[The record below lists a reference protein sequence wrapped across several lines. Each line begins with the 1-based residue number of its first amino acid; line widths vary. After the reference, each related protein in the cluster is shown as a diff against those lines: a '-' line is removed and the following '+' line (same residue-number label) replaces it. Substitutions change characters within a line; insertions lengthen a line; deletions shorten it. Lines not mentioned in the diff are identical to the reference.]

1 MLHVNL
7 VYHGCC
13 RCTHW
18 HLLFVQWINRWLLKA
33 VQSLER
39 ILWSLILRNSHQNL
53 TFTGVRWLFLIFI
66 SELLQWKYLTW
77 PHIIFVWPVIQE
89 ENIELKRLQ
98 NTMVHFS
105 GSGWQSCLCCHLAV
119 AVQGLRHATQLSVVT
134 STTRPH
140 PCVKISVVRCE
151 VQQTWTFNWPE
162 GWTMRVSEV
171 CQV

>member
-1 MLHVNL
+1 MLHFTL
-7 VYHGCC
+7 VSHGCC

-18 HLLFVQWINRWLLKA
+18 HLLFVQWITPWLLKA

-53 TFTGVRWLFLIFI
+53 TFTGVRLLFLIFI

-89 ENIELKRLQ
+89 ENKELKRLQ
-98 NTMVHFS
+98 NTMIHFS
-105 GSGWQSCLCCHLAV
+105 GSGWKSCPCCHLAV
-119 AVQGLRHATQLSVVT
+119 AVQGCAMLHNWVRSQVQQDHAW
-134 STTRPH
+134 PH

-162 GWTMRVSEV
+162 GCTTKRD
-171 CQV
+171 